1 MMSPLALTILIPFIG
16 AAIVACAPGPRLASA
31 GVAATTLAALIAAA
45 FLPFG
50 AREAG
55 DYFILDDVNLVFIE
69 LNAFVAFT
77 TSLYGATYV
86 ANEIATGRLTPA
98 LSRLYH
104 AMYLAMLGAM
114 NLALAANNIGLLWV
128 GLELATLITV
138 VMVGLY
144 RTPAAIEAAW
154 KYFIL
159 GSVGISLAF
168 FGTILV
174 YLAGQTALGEGA
186 PAMTWSLLLATA
198 PNLDASLL
206 NLAFVFL
213 LIGYGTKVGLA
224 PMHAWLPDAHSE
236 GPTPI
241 TAIMSGLLL
250 NVALYALLRFKMIV
264 AAQPLALAPGPFM
277 MALGLATLLF
287 AALMLYQRRDIKRL
301 FAYSSIEHMGLMTFA
316 FGLGGPLVNVAAMLH
331 VAMHGLTKSAIF
343 FTVGHI
349 AQVKRTQRI
358 ADITGL
364 TVSQPWLGWSLVAG
378 VFAIAGLPPFG
389 VFMSEFLVVTSA
401 FPLHPWLTML
411 AMLGL
416 LLAFGALLLRLQDM
430 LFGAPPPDARPIAIS
445 SAPMFLHLALVLAA
459 GLLLPTLFADWL
471 RHAAEVLR

>member
-186 PAMTWSLLLATA
+186 PAMTWSLLLAAA

-287 AALMLYQRRDIKRL
+287 AALMLYQRRDIRP
-301 FAYSSIEHMGLMTFA
+301 SSTWG
-316 FGLGGPLVNVAAMLH
+316 
-331 VAMHGLTKSAIF
+331 
-343 FTVGHI
+343 
-349 AQVKRTQRI
+349 
-358 ADITGL
+358 
-364 TVSQPWLGWSLVAG
+364 
-378 VFAIAGLPPFG
+378 
-389 VFMSEFLVVTSA
+389 
-401 FPLHPWLTML
+401 
-411 AMLGL
+411 
-416 LLAFGALLLRLQDM
+416 
-430 LFGAPPPDARPIAIS
+430 
-445 SAPMFLHLALVLAA
+445 
-459 GLLLPTLFADWL
+459 
-471 RHAAEVLR
+471 